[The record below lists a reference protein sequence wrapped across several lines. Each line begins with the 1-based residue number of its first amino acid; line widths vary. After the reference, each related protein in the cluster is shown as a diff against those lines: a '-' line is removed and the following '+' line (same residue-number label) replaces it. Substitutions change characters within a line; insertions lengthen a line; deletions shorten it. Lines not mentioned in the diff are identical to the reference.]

1 MATSFLTA
9 PSSRD
14 KLRIT
19 LEMAQKILS
28 HLQVMPQFLAC
39 MFPFGQREHSHDS
52 SDSSFQSS
60 NRLIMPQIGLQVP
73 CIGRSGRQIEHCYS
87 LRSIERS
94 ASQPEWP
101 WSPRLCSIYHSFDL
115 EFGSS
120 NWIMVKANRLIQRLV
135 RDVDKSNPQ
144 TQPTS
149 CVPATRIAQ
158 ALQIHSLIATWSGDN
173 WPWYIAFLE
182 DTLQSMTRSTL
193 AATMETEQ
201 IPLDFVE
208 TATPPMSPSFLP
220 SQSGEI
226 EEKPAKLRKAT
237 SSFRSY
243 ADRIPIFPNSRDL
256 QSKSRHTQQIPV
268 AQHAF
273 SFKDLPRVHYIE
285 ERANEVLT
293 ILENNEEVLEDLKR
307 DYEAVFAATKELKD
321 TSESRIA
328 LAQFVKVVDRVQRDM
343 RRQRTRGERLLK
355 LLASRKILVSRV
367 LRGQQTKS
375 SAYNL

>member
-1 MATSFLTA
+1 
-9 PSSRD
+9 
-14 KLRIT
+14 
-19 LEMAQKILS
+19 MAQKILA
-28 HLQVMPQFLAC
+28 HLQVMPQFLTC
-39 MFPFGQREHSHDS
+39 MFPFGQREHGHDS

-60 NRLIMPQIGLQVP
+60 NRLTMPQIGLQIP
-73 CIGRSGRQIEHCYS
+73 CIGRSGRQLEHCYS

-120 NWIMVKANRLIQRLV
+120 NWIVVKANRLIQRLV
-135 RDVDKSNPQ
+135 RDVDKSNSQ
-144 TQPTS
+144 TQPTA

-158 ALQIHSLIATWSGDN
+158 ALQIHGMIATWCGDN
-173 WPWYIAFLE
+173 WPWYITFLE
-182 DTLQSMTRSTL
+182 GTLQGMTRSTL

-208 TATPPMSPSFLP
+208 IATPPMSLSFPS
-220 SQSGEI
+220 SQSGEF
-226 EEKPAKLRKAT
+226 EEKPTKLRKAT

-243 ADRIPIFPNSRDL
+243 ADRIPIFTNSRDS
-256 QSKSRHTQQIPV
+256 QSKSPHAQQVPV
-268 AQHAF
+268 VQHAF

-293 ILENNEEVLEDLKR
+293 ILENNKEVLEDLKR
-307 DYEAVFAATKELKD
+307 DYEAVFAETKELQD
-321 TSESRIA
+321 TSESRVA
-328 LAQFVKVVDRVQRDM
+328 LAQFVKVVDHVQRDM
-343 RRQRTRGERLLK
+343 CRQRTRVERLLR
-355 LLASRKILVSRV
+355 LLASRKTLVSRIV
-367 LRGQQTKS
+367 RGQQTKS